1 MKTEDRGAASG
12 PADTGG
18 GAAVE
23 EPVLCVDMGATAT
36 RAALLIGT
44 RIRMLRDPDG
54 SAADWPTAVFADG
67 TGLLVGRAAVL
78 RGRER
83 PEALRG
89 ELPGDLG
96 RRARVRAG
104 ERSWLPDELVGAL
117 LRVLRDQA
125 ETIADRP
132 VTTALLTVPAGTG
145 AADPWRAGMLSA
157 ARRAGLTTVELLAE
171 PVAATLALGDGG
183 GLRDGDLVLV
193 HDLGGSTFT
202 AALVRMRGP
211 GRADHDVLGRLTLDG
226 CGMRDIEGAA
236 QATLR
241 ADGAPGFAGPAADGP
256 WGHPAHSDADGGQAY
271 RDRLLKAA
279 GAARFAEIAA
289 PFLDRAAACCEEVL
303 DTARVEPGRVAAVL
317 PVGGGGGSPVVLGHL
332 THRLGIP
339 VRAVERPS
347 HAVVRGACVRAVYS
361 ARRTARPRRPAAGAV
376 PLTWDLPGGRGVL
389 VERRV
394 EAGAAFAEGELLAR
408 VRVPDGSLHQLVADA
423 GGRITAWH
431 AAVDDE
437 VFTGDWLLTVSA
449 DRPAAGAGM
458 PAPTGRAVWRT
469 HAEAVTAVAFSPDGR
484 FLGTGGADR
493 SVSVWDLGTGG
504 ERASAELDDD
514 VTAVT
519 FSPTRPL
526 AAARDLAGG
535 LVVLD
540 HEQETP
546 VFVEESLSEGGDL
559 VFTDDGG
566 LLVAVEP
573 DRTGFDAVWFTDTWK
588 EAEPGDFDSLPDGIP
603 PVLVLLDDEC
613 ATLSSPSFWRI
624 LEEFDDQDDFA
635 KLADAYDD
643 LFGAHARPTVLAT
656 PAVLFVAG
664 HRPDG
669 VLKIPARGVTFFA
682 CSSAA
687 GLLATCAPAAGVTVW
702 SLEDGR
708 LLRTLPVEDDALC
721 LAFAPDGSRLAAGL
735 SDGTTV
741 IWTLTRTAAPAV
753 ADSVFRSDER
763 QETAP

>member
-1 MKTEDRGAASG
+1 
-12 PADTGG
+12 
-18 GAAVE
+18 
-23 EPVLCVDMGATAT
+23 MGATVT
-36 RAALLIGT
+36 RAALLMGT
-44 RIRMLRDPDG
+44 RIRTLRDPVG
-54 SAADWPTAVFADG
+54 GTADWPTAVFADG
-67 TGLLVGRAAVL
+67 TGLLVGEAAVR
-78 RGRER
+78 RGRRR

-89 ELPGDLG
+89 ELPADLG
-96 RRARVRAG
+96 RRARIRAG

-125 ETIADRP
+125 EAIEDRP
-132 VTTALLTVPAGTG
+132 VTTALLTVPAGIG
-145 AADPWRAGMLSA
+145 AVDPRRAGMLSA
-157 ARRAGLTTVELLAE
+157 TRRAGLTTVEFLAE
-171 PVAATLALGDGG
+171 PVAAVLALGDGG
-183 GLRDGDLVLV
+183 RLRDGDLVLV

-211 GRADHDVLGRLTLDG
+211 GRADHDVLGHLTLDG
-226 CGMRDIEGAA
+226 CGMRDIEGAVS
-236 QATLR
+236 ATLG
-241 ADGAPGFAGPAADGP
+241 ADGAPGLAAAD
-256 WGHPAHSDADGGQAY
+256 AD
-271 RDRLLKAA
+271 
-279 GAARFAEIAA
+279 RFAEIAA
-289 PFLDRAAACCEEVL
+289 PFLDRAVACCEEAMA
-303 DTARVEPGRVAAVL
+303 TARVEPGRVTAVL
-317 PVGGGGGSPVVLGHL
+317 PVGGGGENPVVLSHL
-332 THRLGIP
+332 TQRLGVP
-339 VRAVERPS
+339 MRAVERPS

-389 VERRV
+389 VERRI
-394 EAGAAFAEGELLAR
+394 EAGTAFAEGDLLAR

-437 VFTGDWLLTVSA
+437 VFTGDWLVTVSA
-449 DRPAAGAGM
+449 GRLAAAAGM

-519 FSPTRPL
+519 FSPSKPL

-540 HEQETP
+540 HEKETP
-546 VFVEESLSEGGDL
+546 VFAEDSLGEGGDL

-573 DRTGFDAVWFTDTWK
+573 DDIGFDSMWLTETWE
-588 EAEPGDFDSLPDGIP
+588 EAEPKASDSLPDGIP
-603 PVLVLLDDEC
+603 PVLALLDDEI
-613 ATLSSPSFWRI
+613 AALSSPSFWRKF
-624 LEEFDDQDDFA
+624 EEFEDQDDFTR
-635 KLADAYDD
+635 LADAYDD
-643 LFGAHARPTVLAT
+643 LFGEHARPTVLAT
-656 PAVLFVAG
+656 PAALFVAG
-664 HRPDG
+664 HRRDS
-669 VLKIPARGVTFFA
+669 VMKVPARGVTFFT

-687 GLLATCAPAAGVTVW
+687 GLLATCAPAEGVTLW

-708 LLRTLPVEDDALC
+708 LLRALPVEGDALC

-735 SDGTTV
+735 ADGTTV
-741 IWTLTRTAAPAV
+741 IWTLTRTAAPPV
-753 ADSVFRSDER
+753 ADSVFRGDER

>member
-1 MKTEDRGAASG
+1 M
-12 PADTGG
+12 
-18 GAAVE
+18 E

-44 RIRMLRDPDG
+44 RIRMLRDPVG
-54 SAADWPTAVFADG
+54 STADWPTAVFADG
-67 TGLLVGRAAVL
+67 AGLLVGRAAVR

-125 ETIADRP
+125 EAIADRP
-132 VTTALLTVPAGTG
+132 VTTALLTVPAGIG
-145 AADPWRAGMLSA
+145 AVDPRRAGMLSA

-171 PVAATLALGDGG
+171 PVAAVLALGAGG
-183 GLRDGDLVLV
+183 GVRDGDLVLV

-202 AALVRMRGP
+202 AALVRMHGP
-211 GRADHDVLGRLTLDG
+211 DRADHDVLGHLTLDG
-226 CGMRDIEGAA
+226 CGMRDIEGAVS
-236 QATLR
+236 ATLR
-241 ADGAPGFAGPAADGP
+241 ADGAPGFAGPPADEA
-256 WGHPAHSDADGGQAY
+256 WTHPVNSDADGGQAY
-271 RDRLLKAA
+271 GDRLLNAA
-279 GAARFAEIAA
+279 GAARFAEIAT
-289 PFLDRAAACCEEVL
+289 PFLDRAVACCEEVMA
-303 DTARVEPGRVAAVL
+303 TARVERERVTSVL
-317 PVGGGGGSPVVLGHL
+317 PVGGGGDSPVVLGHL
-332 THRLGIP
+332 THRLGVP

-347 HAVVRGACVRAVYS
+347 HAVLRGACVRAVYS

-389 VERRV
+389 VERRI
-394 EAGAAFAEGELLAR
+394 EAGTAFAEGDLLAR

-423 GGRITAWH
+423 NGRITAWH

-437 VFTGDWLLTVSA
+437 VFTGDWLVTVSA
-449 DRPAAGAGM
+449 DRSAAGAGM
-458 PAPTGRAVWRT
+458 PAPTGRALWRT
-469 HAEAVTAVAFSPDGR
+469 HADAVTAVAFSPDGR

-514 VTAVT
+514 VTAVA
-519 FSPTRPL
+519 FSPTQPL

-540 HEQETP
+540 HERETP
-546 VFVEESLSEGGDL
+546 VFEGESLSEGGDL

-573 DRTGFDAVWFTDTWK
+573 DDIDFDAMWFTDTWE
-588 EAEPGDFDSLPDGIP
+588 EAEPEEFDSLPDGVP
-603 PVLVLLDDEC
+603 PVLALLDDEI
-613 ATLSSPSFWRI
+613 ATLSSPSFWRKF
-624 LEEFDDQDDFA
+624 EEFDDQDDFA

-643 LFGAHARPTVLAT
+643 LFGERARLSVVAT
-656 PAVLFVAG
+656 PAALFVAG
-664 HRPDG
+664 HRPDS
-669 VLKIPARGVTFFA
+669 VLKIPARGVTSFT
-682 CSSAA
+682 CSSAT
-687 GLLATCAPAAGVTVW
+687 GLLATCTPAEGVAMW

-735 SDGTTV
+735 TDGTTV
-741 IWTLTRTAAPAV
+741 IWTLTRTAAPPV